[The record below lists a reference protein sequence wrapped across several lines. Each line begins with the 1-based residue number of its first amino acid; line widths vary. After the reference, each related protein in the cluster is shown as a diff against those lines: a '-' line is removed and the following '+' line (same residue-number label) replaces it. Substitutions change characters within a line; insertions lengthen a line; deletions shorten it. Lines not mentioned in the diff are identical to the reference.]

1 VRKVRFVRHGST
13 GVITWSAA
21 AGTRQYRIKVRG
33 GDGRVQT
40 FIRKPSARS
49 VTVTGLIPTDF
60 YTALVVARAGRNLLP
75 GPRASGKLKALKT
88 PKPVRVKAKK
98 KKH

>member
-1 VRKVRFVRHGST
+1 
-13 GVITWSAA
+13 
-21 AGTRQYRIKVRG
+21 VRG

-49 VTVTGLIPTDF
+49 VTVTGLIPTDS

-75 GPRASGKLKALKT
+75 GPRASAILKALKT
-88 PKPVRVKAKK
+88 PKPVRPRAKR
-98 KKH
+98 KH